1 MTRSTAKHQKGNP
14 KRKTET
20 VIILEL
26 NQTTE
31 ELPTL
36 KQWHTVV
43 MELITG
49 HGKEWRI
56 WAYKRNRRN
65 LWKIDE
71 NEKLKKKWI
80 MNEKEL
86 FQFDSET
93 NIELWNSNA
102 TSMTLPP
109 NKNQI
114 IQVVAK
120 TGQNTIII

>member
-36 KQWHTVV
+36 KQWHTIL

-49 HGKEWRI
+49 HAKEWRI

-65 LWKIDE
+65 RRWERKI
-71 NEKLKKKWI
+71 KKKMKYEWKGIISVWQRNKYRI
-80 MNEKEL
+80 MK
-86 FQFDSET
+86 Q
-93 NIELWNSNA
+93 
-102 TSMTLPP
+102 
-109 NKNQI
+109 
-114 IQVVAK
+114 
-120 TGQNTIII
+120 

>member
-1 MTRSTAKHQKGNP
+1 MEDRWE
-14 KRKTET
+14 RK
-20 VIILEL
+20 I
-26 NQTTE
+26 
-31 ELPTL
+31 
-36 KQWHTVV
+36 
-43 MELITG
+43 
-49 HGKEWRI
+49 
-56 WAYKRNRRN
+56 
-65 LWKIDE
+65 
-71 NEKLKKKWI
+71 KKKWI